1 MPKPSASW
9 RNTRTDLA
17 DRVFELSWTHSQ
29 IVLHQINASEADAQ
43 LYARLA
49 AAVIYANALQRA
61 DSKVLLKN
69 LRGQSGLW
77 GYAISGDLP
86 IVLLQIGD
94 AANIDLVRQLVK
106 AHAYWRL
113 KGLAV
118 DLVIWNEDHAGYRQR
133 LQDEI
138 MGLVASGIGGSII
151 DRPGGV
157 FVRLA
162 EQISNEDRVLLQSV
176 ARAVITDCRGTL
188 AEQLDARPPA
198 ETRMPALAPTRQRRP
213 QTSPATR
220 ASSLDLQLYN
230 GLGGFSADGREYI
243 IELEPAQSTP
253 LPWSNVLA
261 NPQFGTVISE
271 NGSAYTWSENAH
283 EFRLTPWANDP
294 ISDDSGEAIYLRDED
309 SGYVW
314 SPTPLPMRGEAPYLV
329 RHGFGISRFE
339 TCVDGIRSELQV
351 YVAIDAPIKFSVL
364 RLSNISGRARKISAT
379 AYVEWVLGDLRA
391 KTAMHIQT
399 EVAAGSGALLG
410 RNPYSAD
417 FAAHVAF
424 LDCDEPTRTLTGDRT
439 EFIGRNG
446 SLDNPAAMK
455 RSRLSGRVGAGLDPC
470 AAIQVVHHLPPGEER
485 EIIFRLGLGRD
496 MDEASQLIQRFRG
509 SQGARMAL
517 TEVEKY
523 WAHTLE
529 AVQVET
535 PDPALDVLVNGWLM
549 YQTLASRLWA
559 RSGYYQSGGAFGFR
573 DQLQDA
579 MTLIHAEPAMLRT
592 QLLLC
597 ASRQFVEGDV
607 QHWWH
612 PPSGRGVRTQCSD
625 DYLWLPLAVCRY
637 VHATGDT
644 AVLDEEVA
652 FLEGRPVNP
661 EEDSYYDLPIRS
673 TETASL
679 YQHCVRAIEHGLRFG
694 ARGLPLMGSG
704 DWNDGMNRVGIEG
717 RGESVWLGFFL
728 YEILGKF
735 SDLALRHG
743 DPNFAHSCRD
753 QAGRLRQN
761 VEREG
766 WDGAWYRRAYFD
778 DGTVLGSSANQ
789 ECRIDSISQ
798 SWAVLSELAGSARAQ
813 QAMQAV
819 DEQLVRRQAGL
830 IQLLDPP
837 FDKAKLDPG
846 YIRGYVPGVRE
857 NGGQYTHAAIW
868 TAMAFATLGDTAKA
882 WELASMINPVNHTR
896 CAAGVAVYKT
906 EPYVMAADV
915 YAMAPHTGRGG
926 WSWYTGSA
934 GWMYR
939 LLLESLLGLQLQ
951 NNELHF
957 APCLPADWPAISIRY
972 RHESTVYHI
981 TIRQAP
987 DERACITLDG
997 IEQHGSGIQLVD
1009 DLVEHQVVVTVAG
1022 PGK

>member
-1 MPKPSASW
+1 M
-9 RNTRTDLA
+9 
-17 DRVFELSWTHSQ
+17 
-29 IVLHQINASEADAQ
+29 
-43 LYARLA
+43 
-49 AAVIYANALQRA
+49 
-61 DSKVLLKN
+61 LLKN

-735 SDLALRHG
+735 SELALRHG
-743 DPNFAHSCRD
+743 DPNFAHRCRD